1 MSFRPTERQLAN
13 LFLMVSLIVFAAC
26 SPTAWAQPAA
36 TMPKIGYL
44 TAASRSSGSP
54 GSQWDSV
61 REKLREA
68 GYIES
73 KNVVLEPRFA
83 DQRIERLPEL
93 AADLVRRDVD
103 VIITGGP
110 SATRAAK
117 QATSRIPIVML
128 WDPDPVQA
136 GFVASLAQ
144 PGGNITGNSSVSPEL
159 IGKQD
164 ELLKAVVPRMSRV
177 AFLGNST
184 EPGNVQTLKAAES
197 AASALGLQLVPLDA
211 RVPSDVEPALDVAS
225 KAGADGIVVPVT
237 SSIFSAERRFMEL
250 VEKRRMPAMYYNM
263 LFVLEG
269 GLMAYAAD
277 PNDLSRR
284 AVIYVDKILKGA
296 KASDLP
302 IEMPAKFV
310 LVVNLKAAK
319 KIGLAFPSSVIARA
333 DQVID

>member
-1 MSFRPTERQLAN
+1 LAN

-117 QATSRIPIVML
+117 QSHIPHSYRDAVGSG
-128 WDPDPVQA
+128 P
-136 GFVASLAQ
+136 GAS
-144 PGGNITGNSSVSPEL
+144 
-159 IGKQD
+159 
-164 ELLKAVVPRMSRV
+164 
-177 AFLGNST
+177 
-184 EPGNVQTLKAAES
+184 
-197 AASALGLQLVPLDA
+197 GL
-211 RVPSDVEPALDVAS
+211 RC
-225 KAGADGIVVPVT
+225 
-237 SSIFSAERRFMEL
+237 
-250 VEKRRMPAMYYNM
+250 
-263 LFVLEG
+263 
-269 GLMAYAAD
+269 
-277 PNDLSRR
+277 
-284 AVIYVDKILKGA
+284 
-296 KASDLP
+296 
-302 IEMPAKFV
+302 
-310 LVVNLKAAK
+310 
-319 KIGLAFPSSVIARA
+319 
-333 DQVID
+333 

>member
-1 MSFRPTERQLAN
+1 LAN
-13 LFLMVSLIVFAAC
+13 LILLVSLIVFAAC
-26 SPTAWAQPAA
+26 SPAAWAQSVVA
-36 TMPKIGYL
+36 MPKIGYL
-44 TAASRSSGSP
+44 SAGTRISGSAF
-54 GSQWDSV
+54 DSI

-68 GYIES
+68 GYIEG
-73 KNVVLEPRFA
+73 KNVRFEPRFA

-103 VIITGGP
+103 LIVTGGP
-110 SATRAAK
+110 TATRAAK

-128 WDPDPVQA
+128 FDPDPLQA

-159 IGKQD
+159 IGKQI

-177 AFLGNST
+177 AILGNSM
-184 EPGNVQTLKAAES
+184 EPGNVLSLKAAE
-197 AASALGLQLVPLDA
+197 AAAGALGLQLVPLDA
-211 RVPSDVEPALDVAS
+211 RGPRDIEPALDVAS

-237 SSIFSAERRFMEL
+237 PSVNLRDKRFIEL
-250 VEKRRMPAMYYNM
+250 IEKRRMPATYYNTG
-263 LFVLEG
+263 FVVDG

-284 AVIYVDKILKGA
+284 AAIYVDKILKGA

-302 IEMPAKFV
+302 VEMPAKFV
-310 LVVNLKAAK
+310 LIVNLKAAK
-319 KIGLAFPSSVIARA
+319 KIGLTIPSSVIARA